1 MASVGDPHPVTRST
15 AAEPSAPALAIVADD
30 LTGAADIAGI
40 LRRAGVRVSLVAGDP
55 VSGSPVPAVDA
66 IVVGLRIRTAPV
78 AEAVERTSAAAD
90 WLLRAGAA
98 VLAWKICS
106 TFDST
111 PAGNIGPVTD
121 ALLALTGLP
130 AALVCPAFA
139 ENGRVVRGGRLY
151 VHGVA
156 LDESPMRDHPLTPM
170 RDADLARLLAPQ
182 VAEPG
187 RIVRI
192 DAAGDATGAI
202 EAAIAAGARYLIPDA
217 PDDAA
222 ATALGDAV
230 VGRAL
235 PVVASGL
242 VPGLV
247 AGLRRAGR
255 LPGAPTEPP
264 AVPRAGGP
272 ALIVAG
278 SCSTATR
285 AQVERFA
292 TTYPVVRID
301 AAGDATGA
309 IEAAIAAGARYLIPD
324 APDDA
329 AAAALGDAVVGRA
342 LPVVASGLVPGLVA
356 GLRRAGRL
364 AGAPTEPPAVP
375 RAGGPALIVAGSC
388 STATRAQVERFATTY
403 PVVRLEHRLADPAA
417 AAIRAARQALFEGAS
432 AVLVASSADPAGVA
446 AVQRELGPRAG
457 ARIEHWLGQVAAAL
471 VEDGVRRLAVAGGET
486 TGAVIDALGVRMFEV
501 GGELAPGVPVLTADH
516 DGGRLLLVA
525 KSGNFGGPDL
535 FAQVLDATRMDEGEV
550 AQAERRMG

>member
-1 MASVGDPHPVTRST
+1 VP
-15 AAEPSAPALAIVADD
+15 VAD
-30 LTGAADIAGI
+30 
-40 LRRAGVRVSLVAGDP
+40 
-55 VSGSPVPAVDA
+55 AV
-66 IVVGLRIRTAPV
+66 VVGLRIRTAPV
-78 AEAVERTSAAAD
+78 AEAVERASNAAD
-90 WLLRAGAA
+90 WLLRAGPA

-139 ENGRVVRGGRLY
+139 ENGRVVHGGRLY

-222 ATALGDAV
+222 AAALGDAV

-285 AQVERFA
+285 
-292 TTYPVVRID
+292 
-301 AAGDATGA
+301 G
-309 IEAAIAAGARYLIPD
+309 
-324 APDDA
+324 
-329 AAAALGDAVVGRA
+329 
-342 LPVVASGLVPGLVA
+342 
-356 GLRRAGRL
+356 
-364 AGAPTEPPAVP
+364 
-375 RAGGPALIVAGSC
+375 
-388 STATRAQVERFATTY
+388 QVERFATTY
-403 PVVRLEHRLADPAA
+403 PVVRLEPRLADPAA
-417 AAIRAARQALFEGAS
+417 AAIRAARQALFEGAP

-457 ARIEHWLGQVAAAL
+457 ARIEHWLGQVATAL
-471 VEDGVRRLAVAGGET
+471 VEDGVRRLVVAGGET

-501 GGELAPGVPVLTADH
+501 GAELAPGVPVLTADN

-535 FAQVLDATRMDEGEV
+535 FAQVLDATRMDEDEV
-550 AQAERRMG
+550 AQAERRGV